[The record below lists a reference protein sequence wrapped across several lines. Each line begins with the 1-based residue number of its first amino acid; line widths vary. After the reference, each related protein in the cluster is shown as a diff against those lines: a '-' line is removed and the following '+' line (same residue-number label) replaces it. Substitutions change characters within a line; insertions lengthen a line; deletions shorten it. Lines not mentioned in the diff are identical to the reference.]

1 MREDIK
7 EILKK
12 QRDFFNSGR
21 TLSIGFRLKS
31 LKKLRSVVLEYED
44 LILDA
49 LKKDVGK
56 SAFEGYVTE
65 VHQVKS
71 ELNYHISRLRKWARP
86 EKARTPLLH
95 LFSKSCI
102 TSRPYGVV
110 LVISPW
116 NFPFNL
122 AFIPLIGAISGGN
135 CILLKPSS
143 FSPETTAVMREII
156 GKSFSPE
163 HVTMVD
169 GGRDVNK
176 KILEFRY
183 DYIFFTGGKE
193 TGRIVME
200 KASKYLTPLTL
211 ELGGKCPCIVD
222 AEAHLESSARRIVWG
237 KFLNVG
243 QMCLAPDYLLV
254 DRKIKDEFVERLKQ
268 TITKFYGENP
278 RNSPDYGRI
287 INKRHFDRI
296 VALLEDVKVI
306 FGGESDRNELYIAPT
321 LIDEVSLSDKI
332 MEEEIFG
339 PLLPIIHYETL
350 DEAIEIVKKLPVPL
364 ACYFFSRNRKKREFI
379 LRNIEA
385 GGICINDTVIHFD
398 NKYLPFGGKGESGL
412 GRYHGRA
419 SFDTFTYRQS
429 IMIRNNKR
437 EIGLRYPPFKDRL
450 KVLRRFI

>member
-163 HVTMVD
+163 HVTMVE

>member
-71 ELNYHISRLRKWARP
+71 ELKYHISRLRKWARP
-86 EKARTPLLH
+86 EKTRIPLLH

-135 CILLKPSS
+135 CVLLKPSS
-143 FSPETTAVMREII
+143 FSAETTAVMRKII
-156 GKSFSPE
+156 GKSFIPE
-163 HVTMVD
+163 HVTMIE

-200 KASKYLTPLTL
+200 KASKYLTPITL

-287 INKRHFDRI
+287 INERHFDRI

-321 LIDEVSLSDKI
+321 LIDEVSLLDKI
-332 MEEEIFG
+332 MQEEIFG

-350 DEAIEIVKKLPVPL
+350 DEAVEIVKKLPVPL
-364 ACYFFSRNRKKREFI
+364 ACYFFSRNKKKREFI